1 MGFLTFKG
9 FSADVTA
16 VGPALLVLAGD
27 VADERTLLREALL
40 AELTAER
47 PLPRVGPVVLI

>member
-1 MGFLTFKG
+1 MGFLTFEG

-27 VADERTLLREALL
+27 VADERIFLREALL

-47 PLPRVGPVVLI
+47 PLPRVGPVVLV